1 MIDSKSTF
9 REVSVQGTEYRYC
22 SLAAAAE
29 DPALVGLTR
38 LPFSLKILAENLLRN
53 GNNLQVSPSPGG
65 SGALAVVKTLEALA
79 KGERGFEIPFRPAR
93 VLLQDLLGIPVMVD
107 FAALR
112 EAIAE
117 AGGDPQSVNPQIP
130 VDFVV
135 DHSIIADV
143 AGSADAAQRNVE
155 IEYAR
160 NRERFEFL
168 AWCQGAFQNFRV
180 VPPDSGIVHQI
191 NVERLARVVWTDRTS
206 GAVIAYPDTMVCND
220 SHSTMVNGIGVLG
233 WGVGGIEAE
242 AAMLGR
248 ALMLRVPEVLGVRV
262 TGKLP
267 PGATATDLVL
277 TITEQLRRIGVV
289 GKFVEFYGPGLDAL
303 PVADRATIA
312 NMAPEYGAT
321 CVFFPVDQ
329 KCLDFL
335 SFTGRDATSVSLI
348 KAYTQAQGLWRD
360 AATPAPQFA
369 ATIDIDLARVERCLA
384 GPRRPQERVNIGQV
398 AARFI
403 ADMPTLARDGRAGPT
418 RRVAVAGH
426 DFTLGDGDVVIAAI
440 TSCTN
445 TSNPA
450 NMIVAGL
457 LAKNAT
463 ARGLTARPWV
473 KTSFAPGS
481 KVVMEYLERAD
492 LYSSLEALGFQ
503 LVGFGCTT
511 CNGNSGPLPAEI
523 ETAIKNEQLVSV
535 AVLSGNRNFEGRVH
549 PYARAAYLAS
559 PPLVVAYA
567 IAGNI
572 THNLETDPLGKD
584 VAGKPVYLSDIW
596 PSADE
601 VADTLRSSLTPDLYH
616 TSYERLFEGAPE
628 WRALRGESPPVFRWS
643 PDSTFLRRPPFFED
657 IPVEVASQKPL
668 VGMRPLA
675 ILGDMITTDHLSPN
689 NTIAAGS
696 VAAKY
701 LTERG
706 VKSADFQTYGFRRG
720 NHEMA
725 LRGTFA
731 SSRLKNEMVPGTEG
745 AYTTLQPDGKT
756 LPIFDAARIYRS
768 RGVPLILF
776 AGREYGA
783 GSSRDWAAKGPALLG
798 VRVVVA
804 ESFERI
810 HRSNLVGMGILPL
823 ELKGIQRA
831 DLRLDGTEVF
841 NVSGIPQ
848 DFAPGVDL
856 TLGIRRATGAM
867 DEVKVACRIDT
878 AEELAYYR
886 HGGILP
892 YVYRELVA
900 QIRNSASSTSR

>member
-1 MIDSKSTF
+1 VVDSTSSPL
-9 REVSVQGTEYRYC
+9 RALELEGGSCRYY
-22 SLAAAAE
+22 SLPAAAGH
-29 DPALVGLTR
+29 PALAGLAR
-38 LPFSLKILAENLLRN
+38 LPFSLRVIAENLLRHA
-53 GNNLQVSPSPGG
+53 GAPDVEPEMLA
-65 SGALAVVKTLEALA
+65 ALAR
-79 KGERGFEIPFRPAR
+79 GERGFEIPFRPAR
-93 VLLQDLLGIPVMVD
+93 VLLQDLLGVPVMVD

-112 EAIAE
+112 EAIAQ
-117 AGGDPQSVNPQIP
+117 AGGDPLSVNPRIP

-160 NRERFEFL
+160 NRERFAFL
-168 AWCQGAFQNFRV
+168 AWCQGAFRNFRV

-191 NVERLARVVWTDRTS
+191 NVERLARVVWTAEVDGVRL
-206 GAVIAYPDTMVCND
+206 AYPDTMVCND

-262 TGKLP
+262 TGELP

-277 TITEQLRRIGVV
+277 TITEALRRVGVV
-289 GKFVEFYGPGLDAL
+289 GKFVEFHGPGLDAL

-321 CVFFPVDQ
+321 CVFFPVDR
-329 KCLDFL
+329 KCVDYLN
-335 SFTGRDATSVSLI
+335 FTGRDAASVALVE
-348 KAYTQAQGLWRD
+348 AYARAQGLWRD
-360 AATPAPQFA
+360 ATTPAPQFEA
-369 ATIDIDLARVERCLA
+369 GIDIDLSRVERCLA
-384 GPRRPQERVNIGQV
+384 GPRRPQERVALGEV
-398 AARFI
+398 ARSFA
-403 ADMPTLARDGRAGPT
+403 ADMPTLARDGRDAPT
-418 RRVAVAGH
+418 RRVAVA
-426 DFTLGDGDVVIAAI
+426 DREYTLGDGDVVIAAI

-450 NMIVAGL
+450 NMIAAGL
-457 LAKNAT
+457 LARNAA

-481 KVVMEYLERAD
+481 KVVMAYLTRAG
-492 LYSSLEALGFQ
+492 LYASLEALGFH

-511 CNGNSGPLPAEI
+511 CNGNSGPLPPGI
-523 ETAIKNEQLVSV
+523 EAAIRDEQLVSV

-567 IAGNI
+567 IAGSI
-572 THNLETDPLGKD
+572 TLDLETEPLGHD
-584 VAGKPVYLSDIW
+584 ASGVPVYLRDLW

-601 VADTLRSSLTPDLYH
+601 IADTLVASLTPDMYRA
-616 TSYERLFEGAPE
+616 SYEHLFEGAPE
-628 WRALRGESPPVFRWS
+628 WKALRGKAAPLFPWA
-643 PDSTFLRRPPFFED
+643 PDSTFLRKPPFFD
-657 IPVEVASQKPL
+657 AVPKDLAPL
-668 VGMRPLA
+668 ADLKGMRALA
-675 ILGDMITTDHLSPN
+675 ILGDMVTTDHLSPN
-689 NTIAAGS
+689 NTIAADS
-696 VAAKY
+696 PAARY

-706 VKSADFQTYGFRRG
+706 VERADFQTYGFRRG

-731 SSRLKNEMVPGTEG
+731 SGRLKNEIVPDMEG
-745 AYTTLQPDGKT
+745 GYTKLQPEGT
-756 LPIFDAARIYRS
+756 PLPIFDAAGLYRD
-768 RGVPLILF
+768 RGVPLIVF

-798 VRVVVA
+798 VRAVVA

-810 HRSNLVGMGILPL
+810 HRSNLVGMGMLPL
-823 ELKGIQRA
+823 ELKGARRA
-831 DLRLDGTEVF
+831 ELRIDGTETFDVT
-841 NVSGIPQ
+841 GIDE
-848 DFAPGVDL
+848 DFAPRSELVL
-856 TLGIRRATGAM
+856 SIRRAGGAI
-867 DEVKVACRIDT
+867 DRVPVVSRIDT
-878 AEELAYYR
+878 AEELVYYR

-900 QIRNSASSTSR
+900 QIP

>member
-1 MIDSKSTF
+1 VVDSTSSPL
-9 REVSVQGTEYRYC
+9 RELELESGSCRYY
-22 SLAAAAE
+22 SLPEAAGH
-29 DPALVGLTR
+29 PALAGLAR
-38 LPFSLKILAENLLRN
+38 LPFSLRIIAENLLRHARA
-53 GNNLQVSPSPGG
+53 GDVEPGMLR
-65 SGALAVVKTLEALA
+65 ALAR
-79 KGERGFEIPFRPAR
+79 GERGFEIPFRPAR
-93 VLLQDLLGIPVMVD
+93 VLLQDLLGVPVMVD

-112 EAIAE
+112 EAIAQ
-117 AGGDPQSVNPQIP
+117 AGGDPLSVNPRIP

-160 NRERFEFL
+160 NRERFAFL
-168 AWCQGAFQNFRV
+168 AWCQGAFRNFRV

-191 NVERLARVVWTDRTS
+191 NVERLARVVWSSEAEGVRL
-206 GAVIAYPDTMVCND
+206 AYPDTMVCND

-262 TGKLP
+262 TGALP
-267 PGATATDLVL
+267 AGATATDLVL
-277 TITEQLRRIGVV
+277 TITEALRRVGVV

-321 CVFFPVDQ
+321 CVFFPVDR
-329 KCLDFL
+329 KCVDYL
-335 SFTGRDATSVSLI
+335 SFTGRDAASVALV

-360 AATPAPQFA
+360 ETTPVPQFEA
-369 ATIDIDLARVERCLA
+369 GIDIDLSRVERCLA
-384 GPRRPQERVNIGQV
+384 GPRRPQERVALGEV
-398 AARFI
+398 ARSFA
-403 ADMPTLARDGRAGPT
+403 ADMPSLARDGRDAPT
-418 RRVAVAGH
+418 RRVAVA
-426 DFTLGDGDVVIAAI
+426 DREYTLGDGDVVIAAI

-450 NMIVAGL
+450 NMIAAGL
-457 LAKNAT
+457 LARNAV
-463 ARGLTARPWV
+463 AHGLTARPWV

-481 KVVMEYLERAD
+481 KVVMEYLARAG
-492 LYSSLEALGFQ
+492 LYASLEALGFH

-511 CNGNSGPLPAEI
+511 CNGNSGPLAAGI
-523 ETAIKNEQLVSV
+523 EAAIRDEQLVSV

-567 IAGNI
+567 IAGSI
-572 THNLETDPLGKD
+572 TLDLETEPLGHD
-584 VAGKPVYLSDIW
+584 TSGAPVYLRDLW

-601 VADTLRSSLTPDLYH
+601 IADTLVASLTPDMYRA
-616 TSYERLFEGAPE
+616 SYEHLFEGAPE
-628 WRALRGESPPVFRWS
+628 WQALRGKAAPLFPWAR
-643 PDSTFLRRPPFFED
+643 DSTFLRRPPFFD
-657 IPVEVASQKPL
+657 AVPKDLAPL
-668 VGMRPLA
+668 ADLIGMRALA
-675 ILGDMITTDHLSPN
+675 ILGDMVTTDHLSPN
-689 NTIAAGS
+689 NTIAADS
-696 VAAKY
+696 PAARY

-706 VKSADFQTYGFRRG
+706 VERADFQTYGFRRG

-731 SSRLKNEMVPGTEG
+731 SGRLKNEIVPDMEG
-745 AYTTLQPDGKT
+745 GYTKLQPEGT
-756 LPIFDAARIYRS
+756 PLPIFEAAGLYRD
-768 RGVPLILF
+768 RGVPLIVF

-798 VRVVVA
+798 VRAVVA

-810 HRSNLVGMGILPL
+810 HRSNLVGMGMLPL
-823 ELKGIQRA
+823 ELKGARRA
-831 DLRLDGTEVF
+831 DLQLDGTETF
-841 NVSGIPQ
+841 DVSGIHE
-848 DFAPGVDL
+848 DFAPRSELVL
-856 TLGIRRATGAM
+856 TIRRAGGAV
-867 DEVKVACRIDT
+867 DRVPVVSRIDT
-878 AEELAYYR
+878 AEELVYYR

-900 QIRNSASSTSR
+900 QIR